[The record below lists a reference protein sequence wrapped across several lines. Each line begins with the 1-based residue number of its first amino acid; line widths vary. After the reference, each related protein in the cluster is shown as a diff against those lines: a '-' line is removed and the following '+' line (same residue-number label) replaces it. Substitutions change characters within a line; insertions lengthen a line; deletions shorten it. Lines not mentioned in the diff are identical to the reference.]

1 MTLKKGRE
9 NKKGFT
15 LVELLVTLS
24 LIIIILSLTV
34 VNYNASYSDTNLS
47 NTQNSL
53 YHNIKLIQSYAL
65 SNQSYN
71 GSLPYYWGMYLESGA
86 TTSIIFAD
94 LDNDGLHDAGEYDIY
109 KGGKEI
115 IFSPDVKVS
124 NIKSSSTDSV
134 LDLYIMFESGSGDL
148 YVYNSTSSN
157 PTNTD
162 DWYIELQDEK
172 FPLGRL
178 LILSYPGMIDSQN
191 CSCDDLSTWC
201 CSFCSSSVSCSNY

>member
-1 MTLKKGRE
+1 MILKKDKK
-9 NKKGFT
+9 NKSAFT
-15 LVELLVTLS
+15 LVELVVTLS

-47 NTQNSL
+47 NTQNFL

-71 GSLPYYWGMYLESGA
+71 NALPYYWGMYIESGA
-86 TTSIIFAD
+86 TSSIIFAD
-94 LDNDGLHDAGEYDIY
+94 LNNNGFHDTGEYDIN
-109 KGGKEI
+109 KGGREI
-115 IFSPDVKVS
+115 IFSPDVQVS
-124 NIKSSSTDSV
+124 NIKPSTQSSV
-134 LDLYIMFESGSGDL
+134 PDLYIMFESGSGDL

-157 PTNTD
+157 PTNID

-191 CSCDDLSTWC
+191 CSCDSLNNWC
-201 CSFCSSSVSCSNY
+201 CSFCSSPVSCSNY

>member
-1 MTLKKGRE
+1 MVFKKDKN

-15 LVELLVTLS
+15 LVELVVTLF
-24 LIIIILSLTV
+24 LIIIILSLSI
-34 VNYNASYSDTNLS
+34 VNYNAGYSDTNLS

-53 YHNIKLIQSYAL
+53 YNNIKLIQSYAL

-71 GSLPYYWGMYLESGA
+71 NTLPYYWGMYIESGA
-86 TTSIIFAD
+86 TTSILFAD
-94 LDNDGLHDAGEYDIY
+94 LNNNGLHDTGEYDIY

-115 IFSPDVKVS
+115 VFSPDIKVS
-124 NIKSSSTDSV
+124 NIKILNDSSV
-134 LDLYIMFESGSGDL
+134 PDLYIMFESGSGDL

-157 PTNTD
+157 PTNVD

-178 LILSYPGMIDSQN
+178 LILAYPGMIDSQN

>member
-1 MTLKKGRE
+1 MILKKDKK
-9 NKKGFT
+9 NKSAFT
-15 LVELLVTLS
+15 LVELVVTLS

-53 YHNIKLIQSYAL
+53 YNNIKLVQSYAL
-65 SNQSYN
+65 SNRAYSN
-71 GSLPYYWGMYLESGA
+71 VLPVYWGIYIQSGA
-86 TTSIIFAD
+86 TSSILFAD
-94 LDNDGLHDAGEYDIY
+94 IDGDGIHDSGEYDIN

-115 IFSPDVKVS
+115 IFSPDIKVS
-124 NIKSSSTDSV
+124 NIKVLNSSSV
-134 LDLYIMFESGSGDL
+134 PDLYIMFESGSGDL

-157 PTNTD
+157 PTNVD

-191 CSCDDLSTWC
+191 CSCDALSNWC